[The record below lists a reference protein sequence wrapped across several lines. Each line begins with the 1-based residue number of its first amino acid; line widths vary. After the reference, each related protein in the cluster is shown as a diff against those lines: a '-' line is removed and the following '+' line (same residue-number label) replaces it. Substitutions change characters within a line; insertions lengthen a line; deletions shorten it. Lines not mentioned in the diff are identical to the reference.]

1 MDTALNVTR
10 LGFDPFLGWTA
21 FYAVA
26 ATLALVWLVYVFS
39 RGQAP
44 LSRLL
49 AILLGLAALS
59 NPSIIEEERDPLPS
73 VAAVILDRSESMA
86 FGNRTDAARAAYDA
100 VTAELRADESLELR
114 VLETDPKSDGTNLY
128 GDLQGLMADVS
139 RDRIAGAIFITDGQ
153 VHDLPEP
160 LSEATDFGPV
170 HALIAGD
177 ADRGD
182 RRIEI
187 VEGPSFGIVGE
198 NAEFIIRAE
207 DPSGGSVPVDVSVNG
222 GDTRTVF
229 LQAGQDTPLT
239 LEIERRGENV
249 IVLETPP
256 GREELTLANNR
267 TAAKLSGVRDR
278 LRVLLITG
286 RPNAAGRVWRDL
298 LKSDPQ
304 VDLVHFTIL
313 RPPLKQADPTPIEE
327 LALITFPT
335 EELFEEKL
343 GEFNLIIFDQYERR
357 GVVTQSYLANM
368 ARYVEDGG
376 ALIIVAGEP
385 FARGGSLART
395 PLAAVLPAVPTGEI
409 ITERF
414 VPALTDE
421 GTRHTVTAPLA
432 GRDWGGWMRSIGAR
446 AEVGDVL
453 MTAGDGAPLLV
464 LDRVGDGRVGLLLS
478 DQIWLWARGHE
489 GGGPFSEL
497 IRRMVHWMM
506 KEPELEER
514 QLSLIASGDTATVRL
529 RTLSDGAP
537 ELTMETPEGDLVAL
551 NWTAQGPGVFEA
563 EAPISQLGLYRAEAG
578 GLEAVALN
586 GPANPK
592 EYADLQSTTEV
603 LRPLADATRAGVIR
617 IGTNGENV
625 PDIRRVGR
633 SGSASGSGW
642 IGLRERDAYVVRSST
657 SRPLL
662 PGIAAALALMLFLLV
677 AWRREGR

>member
-1 MDTALNVTR
+1 MDTAINVTR

-21 FYAVA
+21 FMAISASLAV
-26 ATLALVWLVYVFS
+26 VWLVYLAS

-59 NPSIIEEERDPLPS
+59 NPSIVEEERDPLPS

-86 FGNRTDAARAAYDA
+86 FGIRADAAEAAFDA
-100 VTAELRADESLELR
+100 VTAQLGSDEALELR
-114 VLETDPKSDGTNLY
+114 VLESDPKSDGSYLF

-139 RDRIAGAIFITDGQ
+139 RDRIAGTVFITDGQ
-153 VHDLPEP
+153 VHDVPEA
-160 LSEATDFGPV
+160 LRDATELGPI
-170 HALIAGD
+170 HALVAGD
-177 ADRGD
+177 VDRGD

-198 NAEFIIRAE
+198 TAEFIIRAD
-207 DPSGGSVPVDVSVNG
+207 DPSGGAVPVDVSVNG
-222 GDTRTVF
+222 GDMRTVF
-229 LQAGQDTPLT
+229 LQSGRDTPLT

-249 IVLETPP
+249 VVLETPP

-313 RPPLKQADPTPIEE
+313 RPPLKNTDPTPIEE

-385 FARGGSLART
+385 FSGSASLART

-409 ITERF
+409 VTQRF
-414 VPALTDE
+414 VPRLTDE

-432 GRDWGGWMRSIGAR
+432 GRDWGGWMRTIGAR

-453 MTAGDGAPLLV
+453 MSGPDDTPLLV
-464 LDRVGDGRVGLLLS
+464 LDRVGDGRVGLMLS

-514 QLSLIASGDTATVRL
+514 QLTLIASGETATVRL

-537 ELTMETPEGDLVAL
+537 DLTLETPEGEIVAL
-551 NWTAQGPGVFEA
+551 NWIAQAPGLFEA

-592 EYADLQSTTEV
+592 EYTDLQSTTDV
-603 LRPLADATRAGVIR
+603 LAPLADATRGGIFR
-617 IGTNGENV
+617 IGPEGAQLPEL
-625 PDIRRVGR
+625 RRVGR
-633 SGSASGSGW
+633 SGSATGSNW
-642 IGLRERDAYVVRSST
+642 IGFRERGAYVVRSST
-657 SRPLL
+657 TQPLL

>member
-1 MDTALNVTR
+1 METAINVTR
-10 LGFDPFLGWTA
+10 LGLDPYLGWGA
-21 FYAVA
+21 FYALCAVM
-26 ATLALVWLVYVFS
+26 ALVWLTYLIN

-59 NPSIIEEERDPLPS
+59 NPSIVEEERDPLPS

-86 FGNRTDAARAAYDA
+86 FGTRQDAAEAAYQA
-100 VTAELRADESLELR
+100 VTAQLGADPSLELR
-114 VLETDPKSDGTNLY
+114 VLESDPKADGTNLY
-128 GDLQGLMADVS
+128 TALQGMMADVS
-139 RDRIAGAIFITDGQ
+139 RDRVAGAIMITDGQ
-153 VHDLPEP
+153 LHDLPANP
-160 LSEATDFGPV
+160 GEAGDLGPV
-170 HALIAGD
+170 HGLIVGNQ
-177 ADRGD
+177 DRGD
-182 RRIEI
+182 RRVEI

-198 NAEFIIRAE
+198 NAEFIIRAD
-207 DPSGGSVPVDVSVNG
+207 DPDGGEIPVDVSVNG
-222 GDTRTVF
+222 GETRTVF
-229 LQAGQDTPLT
+229 LIAGRDTPLT

-267 TAAKLSGVRDR
+267 TAASLSGVRDR

-313 RPPLKQADPTPIEE
+313 RPPLKTDVTPIEE
-327 LALITFPT
+327 LALINFPT
-335 EELFEEKL
+335 EELFEGKL

-357 GVVTQSYLANM
+357 GVITQSYLANM

-376 ALIIVAGEP
+376 ALIIIAGEP
-385 FARGGSLART
+385 FASPASLART
-395 PLAAVLPAVPTGEI
+395 PLAAVLPAVPNGEI
-409 ITERF
+409 DVEHF
-414 VPALTDE
+414 VPALTDA
-421 GTRHTVTAPLA
+421 GRRHTVTSPLD
-432 GRDWGGWMRSIGAR
+432 GQSWGGWMRAVGAR

-453 MTAGDGAPLLV
+453 MTGPDGGPLLV

-514 QLSLIASGDTATVRL
+514 QLSLIASGDIATIRL
-529 RTLSDGAP
+529 RTLSDSAP
-537 ELTMETPEGDLVAL
+537 DLTLETPEGEIIAL
-551 NWTAQGPGVFEA
+551 NWTAQAPGLFEA
-563 EAPISQLGLYRAEAG
+563 STSIEQLGLYRAEAG

-592 EYADLQSTTEV
+592 EYADLQSSDRV
-603 LRPLADATRAGVIR
+603 LAPIAEATRGGVFR
-617 IGTNGENV
+617 IDADGGSLPE
-625 PDIRRVGR
+625 IRRVGR
-633 SGSASGSGW
+633 NGSAAGGSW
-642 IGLRERDAYVVRSST
+642 LGLRERGAYVVRASSST
-657 SRPLL
+657 PLL
-662 PGIAAALALMLFLLV
+662 PGIAAAAALIIFLLV